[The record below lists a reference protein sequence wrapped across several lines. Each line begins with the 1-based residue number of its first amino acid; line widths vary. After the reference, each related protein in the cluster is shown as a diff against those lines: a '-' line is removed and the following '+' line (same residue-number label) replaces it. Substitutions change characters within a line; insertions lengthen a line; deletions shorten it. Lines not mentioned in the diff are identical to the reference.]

1 MNSNHKSKKQKVE
14 PVLPPLSLD
23 MGAIRA
29 VTANLKHANEA
40 VNWSEKQE
48 CAANEECA
56 KLTKLGKALPVNS
69 PDTVWK
75 LSPVQ
80 LTMEQETETRSDE
93 NKELY
98 KSQEINGLTIDGGR
112 RKSRKSRKA
121 KKSKKTRKSRKK
133 HKKSKKSKKRK
144 NEKKLK

>member
-1 MNSNHKSKKQKVE
+1 MRNNRQSKKQKVE
-14 PVLPPLSLD
+14 QPLSLD
-23 MGAIRA
+23 MGAIRV
-29 VTANLKHANEA
+29 VTANLKHAKEA

-75 LSPVQ
+75 RSPVQ
-80 LTMEQETETRSDE
+80 LTSEEIAKSRSDE

-98 KSQEINGLTIDGGR
+98 KNQKTNGLTIDGGR
-112 RKSRKSRKA
+112 RKTRKT
-121 KKSKKTRKSRKK
+121 KKSKKMRKTRKVRRKK
-133 HKKSKKSKKRK
+133 TRK
-144 NEKKLK
+144 TRKTRNEKMKKN

>member
-1 MNSNHKSKKQKVE
+1 MSNNHQSKKQKVE
-14 PVLPPLSLD
+14 QPLSLD
-23 MGAIRA
+23 MSAIRA
-29 VTANLKHANEA
+29 VTANLKHAKEA

-75 LSPVQ
+75 RSPVQ
-80 LTMEQETETRSDE
+80 PTMEETVKSRSDE

-98 KSQEINGLTIDGGR
+98 KNQETNGLTIDGGK
-112 RKSRKSRKA
+112 RKKRKA
-121 KKSKKTRKSRKK
+121 KKSKKTRKTRKSRKK

-144 NEKKLK
+144 K